1 MATTLSVG
9 LVQSLP
15 PAPPPFEIRTQHS
28 KFFLNTGLTSPICE
42 HEPPTEMSSKGFGAL
57 PREKL
62 CRVLMNKE
70 HNSEFNFTKTAESGW
85 LTSSGP

>member
-15 PAPPPFEIRTQHS
+15 PAPLPFEIRTQHS

-42 HEPPTEMSSKGFGAL
+42 HEPPTDRDVFKELWSLAE
-57 PREKL
+57 RETVSCSDEQGTQL
-62 CRVLMNKE
+62 
-70 HNSEFNFTKTAESGW
+70 
-85 LTSSGP
+85 